1 MKKIEEKRLCS
12 NPLSRVLKEN
22 INKIHKM
29 QHFTTL
35 RNVVRH
41 LGGKN
46 PPHRGTIPFWL
57 YIVPT
62 DLVSVFLHVG
72 NLQILIKTC
81 QHVFLHFFYKTLI

>member
-1 MKKIEEKRLCS
+1 
-12 NPLSRVLKEN
+12 
-22 INKIHKM
+22 M

-72 NLQILIKTC
+72 NLQITYKDLPTRFSSF
-81 QHVFLHFFYKTLI
+81 FL